1 MRKGSRKT
9 YTLEEVKE
17 RFLSKVKVNKLSGCW
32 EWIGSIH
39 GNGYG
44 RFNPFRKPMYAH
56 RFSALLKYGIVR
68 SDLDVCHAC
77 DNRRCVNPNHLF
89 IGTRK
94 ENMQDAAR
102 KGRTTKGK
110 VFRSKLNQD
119 EVITIRE
126 MLKNGCKTKDI
137 ADKYSVTTRTIN
149 SIRARENWRHI

>member
-9 YTLEEVKE
+9 YSLNEVKN
-17 RFLSKVKVNKLSGCW
+17 RFLSKVEVNESSGCW
-32 EWIGSIH
+32 NWTGSIH

-56 RFSALLKYGIVR
+56 RFSALLKYGIER
-68 SDLDVCHAC
+68 SDLDVCHTC
-77 DNRRCVNPNHLF
+77 DNRRCVNPNNLF

-94 ENMQDAAR
+94 ENMQDAVR

-110 VFRSKLNQD
+110 IFNSKLQPN

-126 MLKNGCKTKDI
+126 MIKNGCKTQDI
-137 ADKYSVTTRTIN
+137 ADKYNVSTKTIN
-149 SIRARENWRHI
+149 SIKNREHWRYI

>member
-17 RFLSKVKVNKLSGCW
+17 RFLSKVKINKLTD
-32 EWIGSIH
+32 H

-68 SDLDVCHAC
+68 SDLDVCHTC

-110 VFRSKLNQD
+110 VFRSKLNQN

>member
-9 YTLEEVKE
+9 YSLSEVKD
-17 RFLSKVKVNKLSGCW
+17 RFLSKVEIDESSGCW
-32 EWIGSIH
+32 NWIGSIH

-44 RFNPFRKPMYAH
+44 RFNPFRKTMYAH

-68 SDLDVCHAC
+68 SDLDVCHSC

-110 VFRSKLNQD
+110 VFRSKLNQN

>member
-17 RFLSKVKVNKLSGCW
+17 RFLSKVKINELSGCW

-44 RFNPFRKPMYAH
+44 RFNPLRKPMYAH

-68 SDLDVCHAC
+68 SDLDVCHTC

-110 VFRSKLNQD
+110 VFRSKLNQN

>member
-9 YTLEEVKE
+9 YSLSEVKN
-17 RFLSKVKVNKLSGCW
+17 RFLSKVEVNESSGCW
-32 EWIGSIH
+32 NWVGSIH

-68 SDLDVCHAC
+68 SDLDVCHTC

-94 ENMQDAAR
+94 ENMQDAVR
-102 KGRTTKGK
+102 KGRTTK
-110 VFRSKLNQD
+110 
-119 EVITIRE
+119 VIAIRE
-126 MLKNGCKTKDI
+126 MLKNGCEIKDI
-137 ADKYSVTTRTIN
+137 ADKYNVSPKAIN
-149 SIRARENWRHI
+149 SIKTREHWRHI